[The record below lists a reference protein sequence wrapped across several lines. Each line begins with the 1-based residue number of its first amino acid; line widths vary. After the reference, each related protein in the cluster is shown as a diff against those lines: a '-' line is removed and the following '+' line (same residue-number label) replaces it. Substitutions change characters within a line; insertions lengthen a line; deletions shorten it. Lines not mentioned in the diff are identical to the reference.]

1 MEIFSTIFGDS
12 VIDLQ
17 SRVKIPKSM
26 HWSVDL
32 SDAQRIFTTDSV
44 NRLMKGTEHEIKWH
58 YTAPSM
64 KQVYYFTKIFTIG
77 MTVTIANINMRKWEC
92 YLPHWWFFFLN
103 TTAFWKEIMKS
114 CYKNILCFWLVLVL
128 ELAFHMKMQKN
139 LKLKSMNIKI
149 THMLLRKFL

>member
-77 MTVTIANINMRKWEC
+77 MTVTIANINMGKWEC
-92 YLPHWWFFFLN
+92 LLFTTLVIFFPQLYRSLKRDNEKLLQKHTLFL
-103 TTAFWKEIMKS
+103 TSTSTSTSISYEDTK
-114 CYKNILCFWLVLVL
+114 
-128 ELAFHMKMQKN
+128 
-139 LKLKSMNIKI
+139 
-149 THMLLRKFL
+149 KFKVEKHEH